1 MGQYSQDPQTAL
13 ANALGKR
20 YTRVRFQQGKP
31 LLDRE
36 LNLAAD
42 LAGPQRLAQTYIG
55 NGTPPGDN
63 GFAVSGLNVASND
76 FAIAA
81 GRAMVNG
88 QEVVLAAN
96 TTYRTQ
102 PVLAHVGIIPAG
114 TSNVYLRAVPTEI
127 SSAQDADLGNPNDI
141 HSETAIRERL
151 DWEVVVSATP
161 INTPD
166 VYLLAVINTVGPAI
180 QDRRRLALSAAALR
194 DEVTAAR
201 GSTADLASRLNASLA
216 PGGALVAN
224 AVATAQLTDGCVQTA
239 KLAPA
244 AVSEPVLAN
253 AAVSNRTIANGAV
266 TIAKMTQ
273 TTVFNGQ
280 VSVPASPGAG
290 QVGTA
295 VVNLLAADEPAVLL
309 ISMHFDGPRP
319 ALPQNN
325 PFNQG
330 FTWKHATSL
339 QALANT
345 TAFKHLHSVVIE
357 NPATS
362 AISVTCKAYR
372 LNEA

>member
-1 MGQYSQDPQTAL
+1 VGQYSQDPQTAL
-13 ANALGKR
+13 SSALGKR
-20 YTRVRFQQGKP
+20 YTRVRFQEGKP

-36 LNLAAD
+36 LNLAVD

-63 GFAVSGLNVASND
+63 GFAITALNVATNE
-76 FAIAA
+76 FAIGA

-88 QEVVLAAN
+88 QEVALTAN

-102 PVLAHVGIIPAG
+102 PVQANVGVIPAG
-114 TSNVYLRAVPTEI
+114 TSNVYLRAIATEI
-127 SSAQDADLGNPNDI
+127 SSAQDTDLGNPNDV
-141 HSETAIRERL
+141 HAETAIRERL
-151 DWEVVVSATP
+151 DWEVIVSAAAIT
-161 INTPD
+161 TPD
-166 VYLLAVINTVGPAI
+166 VYLLAVLNTIGPTI
-180 QDRRRLALSAAALR
+180 QDRRRLTLSAAALR

-201 GSTADLASRLNASLA
+201 GSAADLGTRLSTSLA

-224 AVATAQLTDGCVQTA
+224 AVAAAQLTDGCVQAA
-239 KLAPA
+239 KLAA
-244 AVSEPVLAN
+244 NAVSEPALAN
-253 AAVSNRTIANGAV
+253 AAVSNRTIVNGAV

-280 VSVPASPGAG
+280 VAVPAAPAAG
-290 QVGTA
+290 QLGTA
-295 VVNLLAADEPAVLL
+295 VVNLLTADEPAFLL

-319 ALPQNN
+319 APAAT

-339 QALANT
+339 VRPANAT
-345 TAFKHLHSVVIE
+345 TFQHSHSVVIE

>member
-1 MGQYSQDPQTAL
+1 VGQYSQDPQTVL
-13 ANALGKR
+13 ADALGKR
-20 YTRVRFQQGKP
+20 YTRVRFQEGKP

-63 GFAVSGLNVASND
+63 GFAITALNVASNE

-102 PVLAHVGIIPAG
+102 PVQTHVGVIPAG
-114 TSNVYLRAVPTEI
+114 TSNVYLRAIPTEI
-127 SSAQDADLGNPNDI
+127 SSAQDPALGNPNDV
-141 HSETAIRERL
+141 HGETAIRERL
-151 DWEVVVSATP
+151 DCEVIVSAAAIT
-161 INTPD
+161 TPD
-166 VYLLAVINTVGPAI
+166 VYLLAVINTVGPTI
-180 QDRRRLALSAAALR
+180 QERRRLTLSAAALR

-201 GSTADLASRLNASLA
+201 GSAADLGTRLSTSLT

-224 AVATAQLTDGCVQTA
+224 AVATAQLTDACVQAT
-239 KLAPA
+239 KLAPN

-273 TTVFNGQ
+273 SPVFNGQ

-290 QVGTA
+290 QLGTA
-295 VVNLLAADEPAVLL
+295 VVSLLSVDEPAFLL
-309 ISMHFDGPRP
+309 ISMHYDGPRP
-319 ALPQNN
+319 ALPAAT

-339 QALANT
+339 VKPANT
-345 TAFKHLHSVVIE
+345 TAFQHVHSVVIE

-372 LNEA
+372 LSEA